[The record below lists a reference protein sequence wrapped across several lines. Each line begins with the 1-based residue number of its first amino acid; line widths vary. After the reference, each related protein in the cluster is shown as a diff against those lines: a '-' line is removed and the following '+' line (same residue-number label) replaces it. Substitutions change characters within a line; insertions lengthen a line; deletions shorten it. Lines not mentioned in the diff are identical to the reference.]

1 MPRARHPHYAAVPV
15 LGSVRARAIRE
26 RRANEVSI
34 MASGYGRRVYT
45 VAALAEEI
53 GKSPAYVEDLVRNNY
68 IAAKKVGRTTIILA
82 EAFDDY
88 LETLPDA

>member
-1 MPRARHPHYAAVPV
+1 
-15 LGSVRARAIRE
+15 
-26 RRANEVSI
+26 
-34 MASGYGRRVYT
+34 MAGRYGRRVYT
-45 VAALAEEI
+45 VPALAEEI
-53 GKSPAYVEDLVRNNY
+53 GKSVAYVEDLVRDHK

>member
-1 MPRARHPHYAAVPV
+1 MLDETDLLQALRRA
-15 LGSVRARAIRE
+15 SRE
-26 RRANEVSI
+26 RRADRVSN

-45 VAALAEEI
+45 IAALAEEI
-53 GKSPAYVEDLVRNNY
+53 GKSSAYVEDLVRNNY
-68 IAAKKVGRTTIILA
+68 IAAKKVDRTTIIPA